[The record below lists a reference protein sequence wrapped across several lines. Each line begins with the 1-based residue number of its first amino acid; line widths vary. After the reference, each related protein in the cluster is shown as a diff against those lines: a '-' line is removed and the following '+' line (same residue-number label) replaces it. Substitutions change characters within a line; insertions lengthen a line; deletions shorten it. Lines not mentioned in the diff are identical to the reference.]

1 MNNLNL
7 YQDIVE
13 RTNGD
18 IYLGVVG
25 PVRVGKSTF
34 ISKFMQTLVIPNIS
48 DINVQKRTIDELPQS
63 ADGKTIMTTQPK
75 FVPNEAVELNL
86 DNIKANIRLID
97 CVGYLVDDAL
107 GVDENGKPRKVKTPW
122 AKEELTLAQSAEIG
136 TKKVIT
142 EHSTIGIAITTDGSF
157 GEIPRDKFIQSEER
171 IINELK
177 SANKPFILILN
188 TSNPQAVDTQNLSNE
203 LSLKYQTKVVPINVK
218 ELSIKDINELFVN
231 ILAEFPL
238 KSIQVKIPLW
248 MQGLPFEHHLIQG
261 IIKEILEKTEKL
273 EKIGQFDDKKL
284 FCNSENFEE
293 ITPQTINMGQGE
305 IQFELKPKEN
315 LFYIVLSEQCGMEI
329 KNDIH
334 LVNCV
339 KDLAKAK
346 IEYDK
351 LSQALED
358 AEESGYGVVKPTLLD
373 MQLDEPVVV
382 KQGSRYGVKIH
393 ASAPS
398 LHIMKVDLETELT
411 PIIGT
416 QSQTE
421 EFTKYLQS
429 EYEKNPEQLWKINMF
444 GKTLDEMISD
454 GMKSKVNGMPLEA
467 QKKMRKTLTKIV
479 NEGKGG
485 IICILL

>member
-13 RTNGD
+13 RTDGD

-34 ISKFMQTLVIPNIS
+34 ISKFMQTLVIPNIK
-48 DINVQKRTIDELPQS
+48 DVNIQKRTLDELPQS

-86 DNIKANIRLID
+86 DNIKANVRLID

-107 GVDENGKPRKVKTPW
+107 GADENGKPRKVKTPW

-142 EHSTIGIAITTDGSF
+142 EHSTIAVAITTDGSF
-157 GEIPRDKFIQSEER
+157 GEIPREEFVPSEER
-171 IINELK
+171 IIKELK
-177 SANKPFILILN
+177 LANKPFIVILN
-188 TSNPQAVDTQNLSNE
+188 TTTPQSVEVQNLSDE
-203 LSLKYQTKVVPINVK
+203 LSLKYDATVVPMNVK
-218 ELSIKDINELFVN
+218 ELSTNDINEIFIK
-231 ILAEFPL
+231 ILADFPL
-238 KSIQVKIPLW
+238 KSIQVKLPLW
-248 MQGLPFEHHLIQG
+248 MQGLPFEHHLIQEV
-261 IIKEILEKTEKL
+261 IKEILEKTQDL
-273 EKIGQFDDKKL
+273 EKIGQFEQKNL
-284 FCNSENFEE
+284 FCDNQNFDI
-293 ITPQTINMGQGE
+293 ITPKTINMGQGE
-305 IQFELKPKEN
+305 IHYELKPKEN
-315 LFYIVLSEQCGMEI
+315 LFYAVLSEQCGMEI

-334 LVNCV
+334 LVSCV

-351 LSQALED
+351 LSQALVD
-358 AEESGYGVVKPTLLD
+358 AEETGYGVVKPTISD
-373 MQLDEPVVV
+373 MQLDEPTVV

-411 PIIGT
+411 PMVGT
-416 QSQTE
+416 QAQIE
-421 EFTKYLQS
+421 DFTKYLQS

-444 GKTLDEMISD
+444 GKTLDELIAD
-454 GMKSKVNGMPLEA
+454 GMKSKINGIPLEA
-467 QKKMRKTLTKIV
+467 QKKMRRTLTKIV